1 MASGCK
7 RAQRIALT
15 LLLVTLSACATPD
28 RFEDPKASG
37 EGAAAYATGS
47 PSTKPSSPEPETSL
61 ASTIPVSPLPV
72 ALTPAD
78 RDAPA
83 ASICAEAQGP
93 YGIFMFDEFGF
104 DPRCLIVT
112 ADQQLKVV
120 NKTSKLVQ
128 VVLGPQVS
136 ARLRPGREMVL
147 GPRFGDYLARGVHF
161 LEESAFEGD
170 PEIWF
175 K

>member
-1 MASGCK
+1 MASDWK
-7 RAQRIALT
+7 IAQRIVVT
-15 LLLVTLSACATPD
+15 LLLVKLSACATPD
-28 RFEDPKASG
+28 RLKDPESSG

-47 PSTKPSSPEPETSL
+47 PPQESSSPETATS
-61 ASTIPVSPLPV
+61 PVPTTSVPSPPA
-72 ALTPAD
+72 ALNPADADTPAS
-78 RDAPA
+78 
-83 ASICAEAQGP
+83 SICAEAQGP
-93 YGIFMFDEFGF
+93 YGIFMFDEFGS

-120 NKTSKLVQ
+120 NKTKKSVQ
-128 VVLGPQVS
+128 VDLGPQVN

>member
-1 MASGCK
+1 MASGWNV
-7 RAQRIALT
+7 AQRIVVS

-28 RFEDPKASG
+28 RLEDPEASG
-37 EGAAAYATGS
+37 EDAAAYATGS
-47 PSTKPSSPEPETSL
+47 PSQESSSPETATYPVPTTSVPSSP
-61 ASTIPVSPLPV
+61 A
-72 ALTPAD
+72 ALNPAD
-78 RDAPA
+78 SDAPA
-83 ASICAEAQGP
+83 SSICAEAQGP
-93 YGIFMFDEFGF
+93 YGIFMFDEFGS

-120 NKTSKLVQ
+120 NKTKKSVQ
-128 VVLGPQVS
+128 VDLGPQVS

>member
-1 MASGCK
+1 MASGWDL
-7 RAQRIALT
+7 AQRIVVS
-15 LLLVTLSACATPD
+15 LLLVTLSACATPE
-28 RFEDPKASG
+28 RLEDPEASG
-37 EGAAAYATGS
+37 EGAAASATGS
-47 PSTKPSSPEPETSL
+47 PSPESSPPETATSPVPT
-61 ASTIPVSPLPV
+61 ASVPSPPV

-78 RDAPA
+78 KVTPA

-93 YGIFMFDEFGF
+93 YGIFMFDEFGS

-120 NKTSKLVQ
+120 NKTKESVQ
-128 VVLGPQVS
+128 VDLGPQVS
-136 ARLRPGREMVL
+136 AMLRPGRELVL